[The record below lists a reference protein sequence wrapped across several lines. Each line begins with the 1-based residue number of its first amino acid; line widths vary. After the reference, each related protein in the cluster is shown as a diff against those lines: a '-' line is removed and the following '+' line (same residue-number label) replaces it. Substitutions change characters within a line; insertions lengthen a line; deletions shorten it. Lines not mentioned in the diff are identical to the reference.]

1 MKTLN
6 NILRNIDTKKVE
18 GSPEIEIS
26 GIQFDSRKITAGN
39 LFVAISG
46 TQVDGHEFIEKAID
60 LGASAVICE
69 RLPKNLHKDVVYVH
83 VANTAK
89 ALGHLASNFYDN
101 PSSKLQLVGITGT
114 NGKTTVASLLFQLF
128 RELGYG
134 VGLISTV
141 KYMVNEIEHPSTH
154 TTPDALKIN
163 EMLAEMVD
171 EGCEYCFMEVSSHAI
186 SQSRIEGLTFTG
198 AAFTN
203 ITHDHLDYHKTFGQ
217 YINTKK
223 ELFDGLPS
231 TAFALTNK
239 DDRNGSVMVQNCRG
253 SKYSYSINSL
263 ADFKGRILEQ
273 DFNGMLLEIG
283 GKEAWYTQS
292 GKFNAYNLLTV
303 YGIAFLLGIEDEDII
318 TTLSKTQKVAGRFE
332 TYVSPQRI
340 IGIVDYAHTP
350 DALEN
355 VLKTI
360 NEIRSRNEKLIT
372 VFGCGGDR
380 DKEKR
385 PKMAKVACDLSDQVM
400 ITSDN
405 PRFEDAEEILNDIQ
419 KGVPAEH
426 YKKVI
431 KISDR
436 EEAIKAAISFAK
448 AGDIILIAGKGHE
461 TYQDIKGKKTA
472 FDDKEILSKNLR
484 LLKG

>member
-1 MKTLN
+1 M
-6 NILRNIDTKKVE
+6 VE
-18 GSPEIEIS
+18 GTPEIEVA
-26 GIQFDSRKITAGN
+26 GIQFDSRKIKKGD
-39 LFVAISG
+39 LFIAVSG
-46 TQVDGHEFIEKAID
+46 TQVDGHEFISKAIE
-60 LGASAVICE
+60 LGAKCIVCE
-69 RLPKNLHKDVVYVH
+69 RLPKEFKKGVTYVQ

-89 ALGHLASNFYDN
+89 TLGHLASNFYDN
-101 PSSKLQLVGITGT
+101 PSSNLQLIGITGT

-128 RELGYG
+128 GELGYG

-141 KYMVNEIEHPSTH
+141 KYMINEVEYPSTH
-154 TTPDALKIN
+154 TTPDALRIN

-186 SQSRIEGLTFTG
+186 SQSRIEGLDFAG

-223 ELFDGLPS
+223 ELFDALPS
-231 TAFALTNK
+231 NAFALTNK
-239 DDRNGSVMVQNCRG
+239 DDRNGSVMVQNCKGTRYT
-253 SKYSYSINSL
+253 YSVNSL
-263 ADFKGRILEQ
+263 ADFKGKIIEQ

-303 YGIAFLLGIEDEDII
+303 YGIAFLLGIEEEEII
-318 TTLSKTQKVAGRFE
+318 TTLSKTQKVNGRFE
-332 TYVSPQRI
+332 TIVSPQRI
-340 IGIVDYAHTP
+340 IGIIDYAHTP

-360 NEIRSRNEKLIT
+360 NEIRTRNEKLIT

-380 DKEKR
+380 DKGKR
-385 PKMAKVACDLSDQVM
+385 PQMAKVACELSDKVM

-405 PRFEDAEEILNDIQ
+405 PRFEDAEEILQDIQ
-419 KGVPAEH
+419 AGVPAEH

-436 EEAIKAAISFAK
+436 EEAIKAAISFANP
-448 AGDIILIAGKGHE
+448 GDIILIAGKGHE
-461 TYQDIKGKKTA
+461 TYQDIKGKKMA
-472 FDDKEILSKNLR
+472 FDDKDILNKNLR

>member
-1 MKTLN
+1 MKTLKE
-6 NILRNIDTKKVE
+6 ILKDVDVRATEGKLSVE
-18 GSPEIEIS
+18 VKNL
-26 GIQFDSRKITAGN
+26 QFDSRKIAEGD
-39 LFVAISG
+39 LFIAVSG
-46 TQVDGHEFIEKAID
+46 TQVDGHEFIEKAIEQ
-60 LGASAVICE
+60 GATSIVCE
-69 RLPKNLHKDVVYVH
+69 RIPANLADKVTYVQ
-83 VANTAK
+83 VGNSAK
-89 ALGHLASNFYDN
+89 SLGQLASNYYDR
-101 PSSKLQLVGITGT
+101 PSEKLELVGVTGT
-114 NGKTTVASLLFQLF
+114 NGKTTVTSLLYQLF
-128 RELGYG
+128 RDLGYG
-134 VGLISTV
+134 TGLISTV
-141 KYMVNEIEHPSTH
+141 RYLINDIEYPSTH

-163 EMLAEMVD
+163 ELLAEMVE

-186 SQSRIEGLTFTG
+186 AQERIEGLNFTG

-223 ELFDGLPS
+223 KLFDGLS
-231 TAFALTNK
+231 SAAFALTNK
-239 DDRNGSVMVQNCRG
+239 DDRNGSVMLQN
-253 SKYSYSINSL
+253 SKATKYTYSVNGL
-263 ADFKGRILEQ
+263 ADFKGRIIEQ
-273 DFNGMLLEIG
+273 DFNGMLLELG
-283 GKEAWYTQS
+283 GKEAWYAQS

-303 YGIAFLLGIEDEDII
+303 YGIAFLLGIDEEEII
-318 TTLSKTQKVAGRFE
+318 TTLSKTKKVSGRFE
-332 TYVSPQRI
+332 TIVSPQRI

-360 NEIRSRNEKLIT
+360 NDIRTRNEKLIT

-380 DKEKR
+380 DKDKR
-385 PKMAKVACDLSDQVM
+385 PKMAKVACELSDQVI

-405 PRFEDAEEILNDIQ
+405 PRFEDPEAILKDIQ

-436 EEAIKAAISFAK
+436 EEAIKAAISFASG
-448 AGDIILIAGKGHE
+448 ADIILVAGKGHE
-461 TYQDIKGKKTA
+461 TYQDIKGTKTA
-472 FDDKEILSKNLR
+472 FSDKEILTKNLR

>member
-1 MKTLN
+1 MKALKSILLN
-6 NILRNIDTKKVE
+6 IETRSVLGNVNID
-18 GSPEIEIS
+18 INQ
-26 GIQFDSRKITAGN
+26 IQFDSRTISKGD
-39 LFVAISG
+39 LFIAISG
-46 TQVDGHEFIEKAID
+46 TQVDGHEFIAKAIE
-60 LGASAVICE
+60 LGATCIICE
-69 RLPKNLHKDVVYVH
+69 RLPENIDENLCYVQ
-83 VANTAK
+83 VSNSAK
-89 ALGHLASNFYDN
+89 SLGQLASNFYDE
-101 PSSKLQLVGITGT
+101 PSSKLKLIGITGT

-128 RELGYG
+128 KELGYA

-141 KYMVNEIEHPSTH
+141 KYMINDTEAQSTH
-154 TTPDALKIN
+154 TTPDAIKLN
-163 EMLAEMVD
+163 ELIAKMV
-171 EGCEYCFMEVSSHAI
+171 ESGCEYCFMEVSSHAI
-186 SQSRIEGLTFTG
+186 SQSRIEGLHFAG

-223 ELFDGLPS
+223 ELFDSLSP
-231 TAFALTNK
+231 TAFALYNK
-239 DDRNGSVMVQNCRG
+239 DDRNGSVMAQNCKASR
-253 SKYSYSINSL
+253 YTYSINSF
-263 ADFKGRILEQ
+263 ADFKGKIVEQ
-273 DFNGMLLEIG
+273 DFNGMLLEVG

-303 YGIAFLLGIEDEDII
+303 YGIAFLLGVEEEEII

-332 TYVSPQRI
+332 TLVSAQRI
-340 IGIVDYAHTP
+340 IGIIDYAHTP

-360 NEIRSRNEKLIT
+360 NEIRSRNERLIT

-380 DKEKR
+380 DKTKR
-385 PKMAKVACDLSDQVM
+385 PKMARVACELSDQVM

-405 PRFEDAEEILNDIQ
+405 PRFEDADDILNDIQ

-431 KISDR
+431 KIRDR
-436 EEAIKAAISFAK
+436 EEAIKAAISFANP
-448 AGDIILIAGKGHE
+448 GDIILIAGKGHE
-461 TYQDIKGKKTA
+461 NYQDTKGKKTP
-472 FDDKEILSKNLR
+472 FSDKDILNKNLK